1 MPPSSMQ
8 WPMQTP
14 EIQALPSFAFIPRP
28 SPSLTFCHYYGH
40 GLDHLSFGW
49 WLLTFSWSWS
59 IWAHFLKIVARLNL
73 VYNRDITMF
82 RSCWKS
88 SIASCPLRKNRGETC
103 LYRNPTGCQRCCRT
117 FRVAAHVVLTYW
129 GDNIDLAFLLFL
141 NRGRWWKLEAFG
153 LSPKGMGVRD
163 SPLHTS
169 LQLREHL

>member
-88 SIASCPLRKNRGETC
+88 SIASCLSQNRSKLLNMNIRPWACPASLALSPLSQTLYSVLWHTC
-103 LYRNPTGCQRCCRT
+103 QPVRS
-117 FRVAAHVVLTYW
+117 A
-129 GDNIDLAFLLFL
+129 
-141 NRGRWWKLEAFG
+141 G
-153 LSPKGMGVRD
+153 LSP
-163 SPLHTS
+163 SYYFCTHLLPWNSFLSTAHTPPPPYF
-169 LQLREHL
+169 LYTF